1 MEREVGLGLLE
12 KCKEV
17 RVQRCREA
25 MMETVLVPD
34 VLVPDVLAW
43 TEWGEGGRASG
54 WRAGALGSVSGR
66 SDLIHWN
73 RDRVGK
79 NWE

>member
-17 RVQRCREA
+17 RVQRCREV

-34 VLVPDVLAW
+34 VLAW
-43 TEWGEGGRASG
+43 TERGEGRRASG